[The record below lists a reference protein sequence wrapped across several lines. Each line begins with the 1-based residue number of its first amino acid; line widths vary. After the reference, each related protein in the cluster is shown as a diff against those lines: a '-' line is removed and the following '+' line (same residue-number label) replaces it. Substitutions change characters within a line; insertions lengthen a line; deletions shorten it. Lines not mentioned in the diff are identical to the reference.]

1 MRKALDRVY
10 EGSCVIAALFV
21 LGILVVV
28 LLQVGATMLDKV
40 MVWLTGEPI
49 GWFVPS
55 YAEFTGYFRGVSGWL
70 ALAFTFQAGN
80 HIRVSLVIR
89 NMHGLPRQA
98 IELFCVTL
106 TLLLVGFFSYQAVLL
121 TMQHYKFGDV
131 DSGSVAIPLWLPQ
144 TAMAAGL
151 IIMTAALAG
160 ELWTLLKGKEPS
172 YGYRDKFAYSPGET
186 EDDADQAPPSRT
198 GSGN

>member
-80 HIRVSLVIR
+80 HIRVRSCCCSWFSLR
-89 NMHGLPRQA
+89 WGSWR
-98 IELFCVTL
+98 
-106 TLLLVGFFSYQAVLL
+106 
-121 TMQHYKFGDV
+121 
-131 DSGSVAIPLWLPQ
+131 SGRGW
-144 TAMAAGL
+144 
-151 IIMTAALAG
+151 
-160 ELWTLLKGKEPS
+160 
-172 YGYRDKFAYSPGET
+172 
-186 EDDADQAPPSRT
+186 
-198 GSGN
+198 